1 MQLRSNKKLAV
12 LLCLLL
18 CGIWAGLA
26 VARQQQQ
33 QPDQQQQDKDKD
45 KDKKQQDQKKDEQ
58 KKGGGLF
65 GGMKRITS
73 AKGSSE
79 SNYTATAGA
88 KGVGPGDGKKIAE
101 AQPTADDRAKVDKM
115 AGTAPSPDEL
125 KKFLDEGKLATEKK
139 GGQ

>member
-1 MQLRSNKKLAV
+1 MQPRKDRALAV

-18 CGIWAGLA
+18 AGVWAA
-26 VARQQQQ
+26 VAVAQQQQ
-33 QPDQQQQDKDKD
+33 QQTDQQQSQQDKDKQD
-45 KDKKQQDQKKDEQ
+45 KDKQQQDQQQQ
-58 KKGGGLF
+58 KKGGLF
-65 GGMKRITS
+65 GGMKRITN
-73 AKGSSE
+73 AKSSSE

-88 KGVGPGDGKKIAE
+88 KGVGPGDGKKIAQ
-101 AQPTADDRAKVDKM
+101 AQPTAEDRAKVDKM